1 MEPTLSPEQPLD
13 VLMATTSFPSDAGDW
28 KGRFIYD
35 LAAALGG
42 NPGLRVSLWGP
53 PGDLPTGVDTA
64 NSPTDAAWLQQMSD
78 AGGIAHLLRKRPTS
92 GLIHAAGIRSRLHH
106 ACRRAGAD
114 LYHMNWLQLA
124 LGLPDDGR
132 PAYVSVL
139 GSDYGLLRLPGVTQL
154 LRRVFARRRTLL
166 APNADWMTAGL
177 KKRFGDL
184 AEIRPN
190 PFGVMA
196 GWFEVQRVPQAP
208 REWLVV
214 SRITRNKL
222 GDLPEWG
229 AGLFGDQRPLRLLG
243 PMQESISLPG
253 WIQHAGSTNP
263 TELREHWFP
272 RAAGLLTLSRHDEGR
287 PQVIIEAMAAGLPVI
302 ASRIPAHAD
311 LIRHGETGWLVDS
324 KQDLAEALRQA
335 ERPDIAA
342 QVGGTARDWIRRE
355 IGTWEDCAARCV
367 AAYQDL
373 LATESRNVG

>member
-1 MEPTLSPEQPLD
+1 
-13 VLMATTSFPSDAGDW
+13 
-28 KGRFIYD
+28 
-35 LAAALGG
+35 
-42 NPGLRVSLWGP
+42 
-53 PGDLPTGVDTA
+53 
-64 NSPTDAAWLQQMSD
+64 
-78 AGGIAHLLRKRPTS
+78 
-92 GLIHAAGIRSRLHH
+92 
-106 ACRRAGAD
+106 
-114 LYHMNWLQLA
+114 MNWLQLA

-154 LRRVFARRRTLL
+154 LRRVFARRRTVL

-177 KKRFGDL
+177 QQRFGDL

-196 GWFEVQRVPQAP
+196 GWFEVQRIPQAP
-208 REWLVV
+208 HEWLVV
-214 SRITRNKL
+214 SRVTRNKL

-229 AGLFGDQRPLRLLG
+229 AGLFDDRRLLRLLG
-243 PMQESISLPG
+243 PMQETISLPA
-253 WIQHAGSTNP
+253 WIEHRGATNP
-263 TELREHWFP
+263 TELRERWFP

-324 KQDLAEALRQA
+324 REELREALGQA
-335 ERPDIAA
+335 EQPDIASR
-342 QVGGTARDWIRRE
+342 VGGTARDWIRQQ
-355 IGTWEDCAARCV
+355 IGTWDDCASRCV
-367 AAYQDL
+367 AAYRDL